1 MNEEPMTLTGTGYSL
16 TITPEATEQK
26 EKLIAASSE
35 ITSVTSNEESA
46 GAGYEMR
53 RLAQMRILIEKSRK
67 EVKDPILKISKQID
81 QRAAEFLVEVEAE
94 EARLRKLIGDH
105 AIIMLKAKAEAEEAE
120 RLAFEA
126 EKAARA
132 LADFGGIAAVLDA
145 RQALQDKLQASELV
159 TETNVAQK
167 VKFVWDFEVVSIKD
181 LVRMAPEMVDFIP
194 RRRDILVWLKNLEE
208 KEDRNPSDVAAEFG
222 ISAAKIPSI
231 STR

>member
-1 MNEEPMTLTGTGYSL
+1 MTLTGTGYSL

-26 EKLIAASSE
+26 EKLLASSSE

-94 EARLRKLIGDH
+94 EARLRKLIGNH
-105 AIIMLKAKAEAEEAE
+105 AVIMLKAKAEAEEAE

-194 RRRDILVWLKNLEE
+194 RRRDIMVWLKNLEE

>member
-1 MNEEPMTLTGTGYSL
+1 MTLTGTGYSL

>member
-1 MNEEPMTLTGTGYSL
+1 MTLTGTGYSL

-26 EKLIAASSE
+26 EKLLAASSE

-94 EARLRKLIGDH
+94 EARLRKLIGNH

-194 RRRDILVWLKNLEE
+194 RRRDIMVWLKNLEE

>member
-1 MNEEPMTLTGTGYSL
+1 MTLTGTGYSL

-194 RRRDILVWLKNLEE
+194 RRRDIMVWLKNLEE

>member
-1 MNEEPMTLTGTGYSL
+1 MTLTGTGYSL

-26 EKLIAASSE
+26 EKLLAASSE

-167 VKFVWDFEVVSIKD
+167 IKFVWDFEVVSIKD

-194 RRRDILVWLKNLEE
+194 RRRDIMVWLKNLEE

>member
-26 EKLIAASSE
+26 LKLIAASSQ
-35 ITSVTSNEESA
+35 ITSVIDNEESA
-46 GAGYEMR
+46 GAAYEMR

-67 EVKDPILKISKQID
+67 DVKDPILKISKQID
-81 QRAAEFLVEVEAE
+81 QKAAEFLIEVEAE

-105 AIIMLKAKAEAEEAE
+105 AVIMLRAKAEAEEAE

-126 EKAARA
+126 ERAARA

-167 VKFVWDFEVVSIKD
+167 VKFVWDFEVASIKD

-194 RRRDILVWLKNLEE
+194 RRRDILLWLKNLEE
-208 KEDRNPSDVAAEFG
+208 KEDRNPADVAAEFG

>member
-181 LVRMAPEMVDFIP
+181 LVRLAPEMVDFIP

>member
-194 RRRDILVWLKNLEE
+194 RRRDIMVWLKNLEE

>member
-1 MNEEPMTLTGTGYSL
+1 MTLTGTGYSL

-26 EKLIAASSE
+26 EKLLAASSE

-94 EARLRKLIGDH
+94 EARLRKLIGNH
-105 AIIMLKAKAEAEEAE
+105 AVIMLKAKAEAEEAE

-194 RRRDILVWLKNLEE
+194 RRRDIMVWLKNLEE

>member
-1 MNEEPMTLTGTGYSL
+1 MTLTGTGYSL

-26 EKLIAASSE
+26 LKLIAASSQ
-35 ITSVTSNEESA
+35 ITSVIDNEESA
-46 GAGYEMR
+46 GAAYEMR

-67 EVKDPILKISKQID
+67 DVKDPILKISKQID
-81 QRAAEFLVEVEAE
+81 QKAAEFLIEVEAE

-105 AIIMLKAKAEAEEAE
+105 AVIMLRAKAEAEEAE

-126 EKAARA
+126 ERAARA

-167 VKFVWDFEVVSIKD
+167 VKFVWDFEVASIKD

-194 RRRDILVWLKNLEE
+194 RRRDILLWLKNLEE
-208 KEDRNPSDVAAEFG
+208 KEDRNPADVAAEFG

>member
-1 MNEEPMTLTGTGYSL
+1 MTLTGTGYSL

-26 EKLIAASSE
+26 EKLLAASSE

-194 RRRDILVWLKNLEE
+194 RRRDIMVWLKNLEE